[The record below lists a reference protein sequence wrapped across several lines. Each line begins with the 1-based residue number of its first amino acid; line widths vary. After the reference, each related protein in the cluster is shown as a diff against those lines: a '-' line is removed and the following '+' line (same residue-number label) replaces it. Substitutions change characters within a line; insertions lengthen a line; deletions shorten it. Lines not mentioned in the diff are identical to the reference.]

1 MHKEPIHEKKII
13 KKVVL
18 PFLLVD
24 IYAETIVVICIDQWT
39 ATWHICYLYKK
50 TKNAFLEKITPSASK
65 VVPEIKLHSKSM
77 SRILLYHFISHVCLF
92 YLFENLRVRTFR
104 KRSTQRQKTGYTKV
118 YQVGRQR
125 LWLINWV
132 IFLQIGGRRKN
143 RKISILLFEKM
154 SLPIGKKKSTQNSK
168 RRKKRD
174 KWLFNFTKKKNYKR

>member
-1 MHKEPIHEKKII
+1 MNCNLAYLLKK
-13 KKVVL
+13 
-18 PFLLVD
+18 
-24 IYAETIVVICIDQWT
+24 Q
-39 ATWHICYLYKK
+39 
-50 TKNAFLEKITPSASK
+50 KNTFLEKITPSASK

-77 SRILLYHFISHVCLF
+77 SRILLYHFISHDVCLF

-143 RKISILLFEKM
+143 RKKYQFYFLRKCHCPLERKKVQKIANE
-154 SLPIGKKKSTQNSK
+154 GKKGTNGYSTLQ
-168 RRKKRD
+168 KKITRD
-174 KWLFNFTKKKNYKR
+174 KWVEQTAK